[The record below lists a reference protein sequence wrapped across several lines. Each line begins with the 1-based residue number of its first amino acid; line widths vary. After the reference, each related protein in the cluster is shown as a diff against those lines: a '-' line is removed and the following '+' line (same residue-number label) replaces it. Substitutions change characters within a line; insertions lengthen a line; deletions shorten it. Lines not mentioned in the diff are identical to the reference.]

1 MVHNWTLRSRQKCS
15 AIIHV
20 LQNKNFWERKGTSHL
35 STNSVLSPALAP
47 ELASSDFFYFYF
59 CFEQHLTNTAGNFV
73 TAVLQ
78 YSRIWF
84 LHGLYMVLPV
94 SACILSTYCGFL
106 PLCKD
111 IFVRLIARCVFRLLI
126 SCKYSGNA
134 ATVNRR
140 SGK

>member
-20 LQNKNFWERKGTSHL
+20 LQNKSFWEIKGTSHL

-47 ELASSDFFYFYF
+47 ELASSAFFFNF
-59 CFEQHLTNTAGNFV
+59 CFEQHLTNTAGNLL
-73 TAVLQ
+73 TAVQQ
-78 YSRIWF
+78 YSRMWF
-84 LHGLYMVLPV
+84 LHGLYMVLPA
-94 SACILSTYCGFL
+94 SACILSTYSGFL